1 MLKGHPNGMIAMAVF
16 VFMLTA
22 VPKLNIRVGPVPLY
36 IIDIIIV
43 FVIYYA
49 GRRPGFGVG
58 GRPFQWIILALF
70 SFTMIGE
77 FVGFIYTGSIFEHV
91 YQAVRMTLAF
101 LVFYATGQL
110 VRTSE
115 DLELVIKAAALG
127 VIVTASMMILTSL
140 PQTRGFVAVFV
151 LDNTFLDP
159 AGRQVAASYLN
170 SGDTGVRG
178 RTLVGVSILGAS
190 FINLSWPLAAILYSW
205 PNPIGRWR
213 TVAMVACFLA
223 PMGVLMSY
231 SRGPILG
238 AILIVLFTVLLGLKR
253 VRKGVLRPVGFGI
266 LLVMLVGVN
275 SQVFF
280 FDRLT
285 NRSAAIFD
293 NPLEDERESERLLSY
308 VEPFEHVLEHPSFFL
323 AGQGIA
329 ILKSNAVV
337 PEVAGKANHA
347 LFAVSYYA
355 NGMAAAVLHMCLLG
369 SAFFYVLR
377 HVKGRRSGIGQY
389 FSQALLASVVGIAPW
404 AIFGHAMVSQPRGAM
419 MFYFILGLLTS
430 LRHFPVH
437 SNILTDKETGHA
449 YGRHIAV

>member
-1 MLKGHPNGMIAMAVF
+1 MAVF

-36 IIDIIIV
+36 FIDLIIV
-43 FVIYYA
+43 LIVYYSSQ
-49 GRRPGFGVG
+49 RPGFGPR
-58 GRPFQWIILALF
+58 GRPFQSIILALF
-70 SFTMIGE
+70 VFTMIGE

-91 YQAVRMTLAF
+91 YQAARMTLAF
-101 LVFYATGQL
+101 SVFYATGQL

-140 PQTRGFVAVFV
+140 PQTRDFIARFV

-159 AGRQVAASYLN
+159 AGQEIAAYQLA
-170 SGDTGVRG
+170 SGDTGARG
-178 RTLVGVSILGAS
+178 HTLVGVSILGAS
-190 FINLSWPLAAILYSW
+190 FINLSWPLAALLYSW
-205 PNPIGRWR
+205 PSPIGRWR
-213 TVAMVACFLA
+213 TVAMIACFLA

-238 AILIVLFTVLLGLKR
+238 TILIIFFVVLLGLR
-253 VRKGVLRPVGFGI
+253 RIRKGIMLPVGFGI
-266 LLVMLVGVN
+266 LLVLMVGIN
-275 SQVFF
+275 SEVFF

-285 NRSAAIFD
+285 NRTAAALN
-293 NPLEDERESERLLSY
+293 NPLEDERETERLLAY
-308 VEPFEHVLEHPSFFL
+308 VEPFEHLVEHPVFL
-323 AGQGIA
+323 VAGQGIA
-329 ILKSNAVV
+329 INRSNTVR

-355 NGMAAAVLHMCLLG
+355 NGMVAALLFMFLLAI
-369 SAFFYVLR
+369 AFFYALQ
-377 HVKGRRSGIGQY
+377 HVNSRRSGIGQN

-419 MFYFILGLLTS
+419 MLYFILGLLTC
-430 LRHFPVH
+430 LRHFPVRSTITEH
-437 SNILTDKETGHA
+437 KETRHA
-449 YGRHIAV
+449 YRRHIAV